1 MRPLAYNI
9 DFELAVMIL
18 LLMLSGYLY
27 RHFNGNSKNNI
38 ALRRAAHVEALLIF
52 FDILA
57 TITVTYA
64 DVIPIAINY
73 IINVL
78 YYSCIGLSTFCVLLF
93 IESFSPEDKDYTRFN
108 RINMIF
114 YAIYVAI
121 NVIGIWTG
129 WVFSIDNNRAFLF
142 GPIHNIVYVYP
153 GILIIECL
161 IIFII
166 MSHTMERVQNI
177 SIILLLIFSGLGATM
192 QLYLFPDILLAN
204 VTPGL
209 ALFICLFT
217 VVSPNYQELT
227 TKKNELEK
235 AKSELEQ
242 QVIERTAESRAKQK
256 RDSEMADEMIE
267 AMKTMID
274 DSNTNR
280 ENHSENVSRLSVLI
294 AKEMG
299 FSKAEREKLY
309 SMAVVHDIGIIGID
323 EEVAL
328 KTGIYTPEER
338 KEMQRHPL
346 IGEQILKPITEMP
359 ELAVAARSHHERYDG
374 KGYPDHLKG
383 DEIPIFA
390 RIICVAD
397 SYDAMTEKRP
407 YREVFT
413 KEHVKSEFQRCA
425 GKQYDPRVVRA
436 LIHVMD
442 KNEYTP
448 AGEDL

>member
-27 RHFNGNSKNNI
+27 RHYNGNSKNNI

-129 WVFSIDNNRAFLF
+129 WVFSIDNNGAFLF

-166 MSHTMERVQNI
+166 MSHTMGRVQNI
-177 SIILLLIFSGLGATM
+177 SIILLLIFSGLGAAF

-217 VVSPNYQELT
+217 VVSLNYQELT

-267 AMKTMID
+267 
-274 DSNTNR
+274 
-280 ENHSENVSRLSVLI
+280 
-294 AKEMG
+294 
-299 FSKAEREKLY
+299 
-309 SMAVVHDIGIIGID
+309 
-323 EEVAL
+323 AL

>member
-27 RHFNGNSKNNI
+27 RHYNGNSKNNI

-129 WVFSIDNNRAFLF
+129 WVFSIDNNGAFLF

-166 MSHTMERVQNI
+166 MSHTMGRVQNI
-177 SIILLLIFSGLGATM
+177 SIILLLIFSGLGAAF

-267 AMKTMID
+267 AM
-274 DSNTNR
+274 
-280 ENHSENVSRLSVLI
+280 
-294 AKEMG
+294 
-299 FSKAEREKLY
+299 
-309 SMAVVHDIGIIGID
+309 
-323 EEVAL
+323 

-425 GKQYDPRVVRA
+425 GKQYDPKVVRA

>member
-27 RHFNGNSKNNI
+27 RHYNGNSKNNI

-129 WVFSIDNNRAFLF
+129 WVFSIDNNGAFLF

-166 MSHTMERVQNI
+166 MSHTMGRVQNI
-177 SIILLLIFSGLGATM
+177 SIILLLIFSGLGAAF

-267 AMKTMID
+267 AMKT
-274 DSNTNR
+274 
-280 ENHSENVSRLSVLI
+280 
-294 AKEMG
+294 
-299 FSKAEREKLY
+299 
-309 SMAVVHDIGIIGID
+309 
-323 EEVAL
+323 
-328 KTGIYTPEER
+328 GIYTPEER

-383 DEIPIFA
+383 DEISIFA

-413 KEHVKSEFQRCA
+413 KEHVKNEFQRCA
-425 GKQYDPRVVRA
+425 GKQYDPKVVRA

>member
-27 RHFNGNSKNNI
+27 RHYNGNSKNNI

-129 WVFSIDNNRAFLF
+129 WVFSIDNNGAFLF

-166 MSHTMERVQNI
+166 MSHTMGRVQNI
-177 SIILLLIFSGLGATM
+177 SIILLLIFSGLGAAF

-267 AMKTMID
+267 AM
-274 DSNTNR
+274 
-280 ENHSENVSRLSVLI
+280 
-294 AKEMG
+294 
-299 FSKAEREKLY
+299 
-309 SMAVVHDIGIIGID
+309 
-323 EEVAL
+323 

-413 KEHVKSEFQRCA
+413 KEHVKNEFQRCA

>member
-27 RHFNGNSKNNI
+27 RHYNGNSKNNI

-129 WVFSIDNNRAFLF
+129 WVFSIDNNGAFLF

-166 MSHTMERVQNI
+166 MSHTMGRVQNI
-177 SIILLLIFSGLGATM
+177 SIILLLIFSGLGAAF

-267 AMKTMID
+267 AM
-274 DSNTNR
+274 
-280 ENHSENVSRLSVLI
+280 
-294 AKEMG
+294 
-299 FSKAEREKLY
+299 
-309 SMAVVHDIGIIGID
+309 
-323 EEVAL
+323 

-413 KEHVKSEFQRCA
+413 KEHVKNEFQRCA
-425 GKQYDPRVVRA
+425 GKQYDPKVVRA

>member
-1 MRPLAYNI
+1 
-9 DFELAVMIL
+9 
-18 LLMLSGYLY
+18 
-27 RHFNGNSKNNI
+27 
-38 ALRRAAHVEALLIF
+38 LLIF

-129 WVFSIDNNRAFLF
+129 WVFSIDNNGAFLF

-166 MSHTMERVQNI
+166 MSHTMGRVQNI
-177 SIILLLIFSGLGATM
+177 SIILLLIFSGLGAAF

-267 AMKTMID
+267 AM
-274 DSNTNR
+274 
-280 ENHSENVSRLSVLI
+280 
-294 AKEMG
+294 
-299 FSKAEREKLY
+299 
-309 SMAVVHDIGIIGID
+309 
-323 EEVAL
+323 

-413 KEHVKSEFQRCA
+413 KEHVKNEFQRCA

>member
-129 WVFSIDNNRAFLF
+129 WVFSIDNNGAFLF

-166 MSHTMERVQNI
+166 MSHTMGRVQNI
-177 SIILLLIFSGLGATM
+177 SIILLLIFSGLGAAF

-267 AMKTMID
+267 
-274 DSNTNR
+274 
-280 ENHSENVSRLSVLI
+280 
-294 AKEMG
+294 
-299 FSKAEREKLY
+299 
-309 SMAVVHDIGIIGID
+309 
-323 EEVAL
+323 AL

>member
-27 RHFNGNSKNNI
+27 RHYNGNSKNNI

-129 WVFSIDNNRAFLF
+129 WVFSIDNNGAFLF

-166 MSHTMERVQNI
+166 MSHTMGRVQNI
-177 SIILLLIFSGLGATM
+177 SIILLLIFSGLGAAF

-267 AMKTMID
+267 AM
-274 DSNTNR
+274 
-280 ENHSENVSRLSVLI
+280 
-294 AKEMG
+294 
-299 FSKAEREKLY
+299 
-309 SMAVVHDIGIIGID
+309 
-323 EEVAL
+323 

>member
-129 WVFSIDNNRAFLF
+129 WVFSIDNNGAFLF

-166 MSHTMERVQNI
+166 MSHTMGRVQNI
-177 SIILLLIFSGLGATM
+177 SIILLLIFSGLGAAF

-267 AMKTMID
+267 AM
-274 DSNTNR
+274 
-280 ENHSENVSRLSVLI
+280 
-294 AKEMG
+294 
-299 FSKAEREKLY
+299 
-309 SMAVVHDIGIIGID
+309 
-323 EEVAL
+323 

-413 KEHVKSEFQRCA
+413 KEHVKNEFQRCA

>member
-27 RHFNGNSKNNI
+27 RHYNGNSKNNI

-121 NVIGIWTG
+121 NVIGIWIG
-129 WVFSIDNNRAFLF
+129 WVFSIDNNGAFLF

-166 MSHTMERVQNI
+166 MSHTMGRVQNI
-177 SIILLLIFSGLGATM
+177 SIILLLIFSGLGAAF

-267 AMKTMID
+267 AM
-274 DSNTNR
+274 
-280 ENHSENVSRLSVLI
+280 
-294 AKEMG
+294 
-299 FSKAEREKLY
+299 
-309 SMAVVHDIGIIGID
+309 
-323 EEVAL
+323 

>member
-9 DFELAVMIL
+9 NYELAVMIL
-18 LLMLSGYLY
+18 LIILSGYLT
-27 RHFNGNSKNNI
+27 RHYNGNSKNNI
-38 ALRRAAHVEALLIF
+38 SLRRAAHVEAMLILY
-52 FDILA
+52 DIIA
-57 TITVTYA
+57 TITLTYI
-64 DVIPIAINY
+64 DVLPVAINY
-73 IINVL
+73 ITNTV
-78 YYSCIGLSTFCVLLF
+78 YYSCIGLSAICVMLF
-93 IESFSPEDKDYTRFN
+93 VESFSPEEKDYTLFN
-108 RINMIF
+108 KINLFF
-114 YAIYVAI
+114 YGVYVAI

-129 WVFSIDNNRAFLF
+129 WIFHIEDRVFLH
-142 GPIHNIVYVYP
+142 GPLYNLVYIYP
-153 GILIIECL
+153 GIVLVEDIV
-161 IIFII
+161 IFILMHAS
-166 MSHTMERVQNI
+166 MSRNQRIVLV
-177 SIILLLIFSGLGATM
+177 LLLIFSCIGAGV
-192 QLYLFPDILLAN
+192 QIFILPNYLFAN

-209 ALFICLFT
+209 ALFVCLFA

-227 TKKNELEK
+227 TKKNELEL
-235 AKSELEQ
+235 AKTELEK
-242 QVIERTAESRAKQK
+242 QVVERTAETREKQK
-256 RDSEMADEMIE
+256 RDSELADEMIE

-294 AKEMG
+294 GKEMG
-299 FSKAEREKLY
+299 LSKSEQEKLY

-328 KTGIYTPEER
+328 KNGLYTPEER
-338 KEMQRHPL
+338 AEMQRHPL
-346 IGEQILKPITEMP
+346 IGEQILKSITEMP
-359 ELAVAARSHHERYDG
+359 ELAVAARSHHERFDG

-383 DEIPIFA
+383 DEIPIYA

-425 GKQYDPRVVRA
+425 GKQYDPKVVRA

-442 KNEYTP
+442 KNLYTP
-448 AGEDL
+448 AGEDF

>member
-27 RHFNGNSKNNI
+27 RHYNGNSKNNI

-129 WVFSIDNNRAFLF
+129 WVFSIDNNGAFLF

-166 MSHTMERVQNI
+166 MSHTMGRVQNI
-177 SIILLLIFSGLGATM
+177 SIILLLIFSGLGAAF

-267 AMKTMID
+267 
-274 DSNTNR
+274 
-280 ENHSENVSRLSVLI
+280 
-294 AKEMG
+294 
-299 FSKAEREKLY
+299 
-309 SMAVVHDIGIIGID
+309 
-323 EEVAL
+323 AL

>member
-27 RHFNGNSKNNI
+27 RHYNGNSKNNI

-129 WVFSIDNNRAFLF
+129 WVFSIDNNGAFLF

-166 MSHTMERVQNI
+166 MSHTMGRVQNI
-177 SIILLLIFSGLGATM
+177 SIILLLIFSGLGAAF

-267 AMKTMID
+267 
-274 DSNTNR
+274 
-280 ENHSENVSRLSVLI
+280 
-294 AKEMG
+294 
-299 FSKAEREKLY
+299 
-309 SMAVVHDIGIIGID
+309 
-323 EEVAL
+323 AL

-413 KEHVKSEFQRCA
+413 KEHVKNEFQRCA